1 MSCSGCM
8 RRQAKLEA
16 KAKRV
21 ADAIRAVAH
30 RSRTTTSD
38 ADLPKRKATEKET

>member
-1 MSCSGCM
+1 M

-30 RSRTTTSD
+30 RSRTTPT
-38 ADLPKRKATEKET
+38 DLPKGKATEKET